1 MTRNTLFLG
10 SRTTLFLVGIAVGTA
25 PLFIAQYSLA
35 RDDDIRNP
43 PEAVQ
48 RIIDDLGDKG
58 NKAVIVRTK
67 FGPWL
72 VAAATADASPK
83 CLKGMEHD
91 NAVRAAVVEA
101 KRTMGEKLS
110 AEIETLT
117 EAIRR
122 PLNSAINTEVR
133 VRVAGQVLSRV
144 QLLEQ
149 NYDDQSKRARVVIA
163 SAPLGESIGE
173 PVVFADADS
182 AAKRLLE
189 RASLRLC
196 SPGVMCARLAGSSPK
211 KPVLAFIAIAIA
223 PRAANGQHEVS
234 NAKAQAMLKKFWSE
248 QLDSLA
254 ILKQG
259 VIPDPDDP
267 IGSRLLNCE
276 HFSIWAQNH
285 TAGKLP
291 GFRSENLD
299 RDQVSY
305 TAVWC
310 TN

>member
-1 MTRNTLFLG
+1 MTRGTLFLG
-10 SRTTLFLVGIAVGTA
+10 SRETLFLVGIAVGTA
-25 PLFIAQYSLA
+25 PLFIAQCSLA

-48 RIIDDLGDKG
+48 RTIDDLGEKG

-72 VAAATADASPK
+72 VAAATAEASPK
-83 CLKGMEHD
+83 CLKGMEQD
-91 NAVRAAVVEA
+91 NAVRAAVGEA
-101 KRTMGEKLS
+101 KRSMGEKLS

-122 PLNSAINTEVR
+122 PLNSAINTDVR

-163 SAPLGESIGE
+163 SAPLGESIG
-173 PVVFADADS
+173 
-182 AAKRLLE
+182 
-189 RASLRLC
+189 
-196 SPGVMCARLAGSSPK
+196 VMCVRLAGSSPE

-234 NAKAQAMLKKFWSE
+234 NAKAQGMLKKFWSE
-248 QLDSLA
+248 HLDSLA

-259 VIPDPDDP
+259 VIADPDDP
-267 IGSRLLNCE
+267 IGSRLLNFE